1 MLKLNNIENEN
12 AGYEIISV
20 GLTVIKQKKKKRK
33 KEIETRKKSVNWTDL
48 SKKKKKKVHIL
59 FVLNFERAK
68 RDAER
73 NDINGLLLLAECCKD
88 EDQKRRGSKLMKME
102 NKEVRN

>member
-20 GLTVIKQKKKKRK
+20 GLTVIKQKKIKRK

-48 SKKKKKKVHIL
+48 SKKKKKSSYPFCFKFREGEKGCRTEWH
-59 FVLNFERAK
+59 
-68 RDAER
+68 
-73 NDINGLLLLAECCKD
+73 
-88 EDQKRRGSKLMKME
+88 
-102 NKEVRN
+102 